1 MRRHILTL
9 FSTLLL
15 SVSGAWA
22 GPFEDAM
29 FAYEKGD
36 YAAAVG
42 MLRPLAEQG
51 NVTAQA
57 TLALLYD
64 TGHGVPQN
72 LGEAVKWYRL
82 AAAQG
87 DKSARYNLGQM
98 YVTGQGVPQ
107 DNVRAYM
114 WLDLSVAA
122 GNATAAADRDAVAK
136 KMTPKQ
142 IAAAKKLASECQ
154 QPKKACD

>member
-1 MRRHILTL
+1 MKRLILTL
-9 FSTLLL
+9 FSTLAL
-15 SVSGAWA
+15 SVSSAWA

-29 FAYEKGD
+29 FSYENGD
-36 YAAAVG
+36 YAAAVEK
-42 MLRPLAEQG
+42 LRPLAEQG

-64 TGHGVPQN
+64 TGYGVPQD

-98 YVTGQGVPQ
+98 YDTGQGVPQ
-107 DNVRAYM
+107 DSVRAYM
-114 WLDLSVAA
+114 WLDLSVIA
-122 GNATAAADRDAVAK
+122 GNATATADRDAVAK
-136 KMTPKQ
+136 KMSPQQ
-142 IAAAKKLASECQ
+142 IAAAKKLIAACQ
-154 QPKKACD
+154 QDNKACN